1 MEYVLFLPFA
11 IFLIIIIFLIKSA
24 FLPDKKTNDKV
35 DNEAEEKEEWRKKQE
50 QENSFTNIDSLDW
63 DGFYERCRKAEEERE
78 KAGLSYQ
85 HIFFVVAGSQYRSD
99 EAIERANGLEFQE
112 KLFLEWEKD
121 NPHDPYAVKVLTDDG
136 YHIGYM
142 PAKYTRKFH
151 SKINEATNCTVFSL
165 KEQDYTD
172 APLIEVS
179 ASFEWKKRVRK
190 SSTKNNSL
198 KGLE

>member
-1 MEYVLFLPFA
+1 MEFLIFA
-11 IFLIIIIFLIKSA
+11 IIA
-24 FLPDKKTNDKV
+24 FIV
-35 DNEAEEKEEWRKKQE
+35 FIAAVISGMKEVEKKQTKGKE
-50 QENSFTNIDSLDW
+50 NTSSQKQENSFTDIDSLDW

-85 HIFFVVAGSQYRSD
+85 HIFFVVAGTQYRSD

-112 KLFLEWEKD
+112 KLFLEWEKG

-151 SKINEATNCTVFSL
+151 SKINESTNCTVFSL

-190 SSTKNNSL
+190 SSTKNNSE

>member
-1 MEYVLFLPFA
+1 MEFLIFA
-11 IFLIIIIFLIKSA
+11 IIA
-24 FLPDKKTNDKV
+24 FIV
-35 DNEAEEKEEWRKKQE
+35 FVAAVISGMKEVKKKQTKGKE
-50 QENSFTNIDSLDW
+50 NTSNQKQENGFTDIDSLDW
-63 DGFYERCRKAEEERE
+63 DGFYERCSKAEEERE

-85 HIFFVVAGSQYRSD
+85 HIFFVVAGTQYRSD

-121 NPHDPYAVKVLTDDG
+121 NRHDPYAVKVLTDDG

-151 SKINEATNCTVFSL
+151 SKINESTSCTVFSL

-190 SSTKNNSL
+190 SSTKNNSE